1 MGFCIMRFGETFE
14 GVVRKFTLLNFVR
27 FYYLSLFIQRLI
39 FLRRLERAQT
49 TLTSSNAQRGVVP
62 VLTRWQKISSNR
74 GHARG

>member
-1 MGFCIMRFGETFE
+1 MGCCILRFGETFE

-49 TLTSSNAQRGVVP
+49 TLTSSNA
-62 VLTRWQKISSNR
+62 
-74 GHARG
+74 